1 MLFVIKVID
10 QCENCNRNQLAPV
23 ISHPAIAIPVI
34 NIFDRINIDLVFGL
48 TEVDDYVGIFIVT
61 EALTKY
67 VYAVEIKTK
76 TAAECAGKLW
86 AYISQFGPPNT
97 IISDQGKEWVNT
109 IIREMLKAVGI
120 DHRVTA
126 AYKPSTNGAAEKANQ
141 VIIQA
146 LRKSTYENP
155 YDWPKWIPFV
165 LLAYRTKVHETTKYT
180 PFELM
185 FGRKVNKFEE
195 WSSEANDD
203 EVEQINNR
211 AKQIKH
217 LVKQTQVLALT
228 NIKKAQETQ
237 KRDQNN
243 ANKTVCEIL
252 PKGSKVYIKNEN
264 KVKKKLDP
272 RYSGPFIILEY
283 TKENNYIIEN

>member
-1 MLFVIKVID
+1 MEFNKDQAGTTHESIKKLVNGQWLLVPRPSDRIEVATKAHVMGHFQKKATLERLKEDYYWKNMELDVIRVID

-48 TEVDDYVGIFIVT
+48 PEVDDYVGIFIVT

-76 TAAECAGKLW
+76 TASECAEKLW
-86 AYISQFGPPNT
+86 LYISQFGPPNT
-97 IISDQGKEWVNT
+97 IISDQGKEWVNS

-146 LRKSTYENP
+146 LKS
-155 YDWPKWIPFV
+155 
-165 LLAYRTKVHETTKYT
+165 
-180 PFELM
+180 
-185 FGRKVNKFEE
+185 
-195 WSSEANDD
+195 
-203 EVEQINNR
+203 
-211 AKQIKH
+211 
-217 LVKQTQVLALT
+217 
-228 NIKKAQETQ
+228 
-237 KRDQNN
+237 
-243 ANKTVCEIL
+243 EI
-252 PKGSKVYIKNEN
+252 
-264 KVKKKLDP
+264 
-272 RYSGPFIILEY
+272 
-283 TKENNYIIEN
+283 

>member
-1 MLFVIKVID
+1 
-10 QCENCNRNQLAPV
+10 
-23 ISHPAIAIPVI
+23 
-34 NIFDRINIDLVFGL
+34 
-48 TEVDDYVGIFIVT
+48 
-61 EALTKY
+61 
-67 VYAVEIKTK
+67 
-76 TAAECAGKLW
+76 
-86 AYISQFGPPNT
+86 
-97 IISDQGKEWVNT
+97 
-109 IIREMLKAVGI
+109 MLKAVGI

-272 RYSGPFIILEY
+272 RYSGPFRVLEY
-283 TKENNYIIEN
+283 TKENNYIVENLQHERVPGQFPIQRIKPVEIARKENTERNLGIECQIEKILDKRIKQDGQEYLVKWKHFHNKHNEWLKV